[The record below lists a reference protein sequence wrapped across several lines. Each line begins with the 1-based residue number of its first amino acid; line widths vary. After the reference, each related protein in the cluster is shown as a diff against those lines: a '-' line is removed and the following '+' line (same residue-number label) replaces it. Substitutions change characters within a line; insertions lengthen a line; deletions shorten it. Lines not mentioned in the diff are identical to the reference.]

1 MSDFLSPP
9 AGNAPSAAS
18 EFGLIR
24 RHFTRPTTHTTLG
37 VGDDAAL
44 IQPRAG
50 MELAISTDML
60 VCGTHFL
67 AVTDAEDLGWKTLAV
82 NVSDLAAMGAEPRWA
97 FLALALPAAD
107 EAWIAA
113 FARGLF
119 ACATAFGIDLAG
131 GDTTRGPLNLSLTII
146 GEVPCGEAI
155 RRSGARDGDDLWVSG
170 QPGRAAL
177 GLAVLRDELEL
188 PAAARAEC
196 VAALQRPQPRLALG
210 QALRGVASAMIDV
223 SDGVLGDLGHVLER
237 SGVGAVIEL
246 EALPLAQLEDFGL
259 ASALAQ
265 QHVLNG
271 GDDFELLF
279 SASAAQRATVEQL
292 AHRLQLPLHRI
303 GRITTAAG
311 ELVLVAADGRP
322 LPLSALGYD
331 HFRPQR

>member
-1 MSDFLSPP
+1 MSDSLSPP
-9 AGNAPSAAS
+9 AGNTPPAAS

-44 IQPRAG
+44 VQPRAG

-67 AVTDAEDLGWKTLAV
+67 ADTDAEDLGWKTLAV

-107 EAWIAA
+107 ETWIAA

-119 ACATAFGIDLAG
+119 AGAAEFGVDLAG

-146 GEVPCGEAI
+146 GEVPRGEAI
-155 RRSGARDGDDLWVSG
+155 RRSGARAGDDLWVSG
-170 QPGRAAL
+170 QPGRSALALAAL
-177 GLAVLRDELEL
+177 RGELEL
-188 PAAARAEC
+188 PAAAHQEC
-196 VAALQRPQPRLALG
+196 LAALQRPQPRLALG

-246 EALPLAQLEDFGL
+246 EALPLARLKDFGL
-259 ASALAQ
+259 TSALAQ

-279 SASAAQRATVEQL
+279 SASVAQRAALEEL
-292 AHRLQLPLHRI
+292 ESRLQLPLHRI
-303 GRITTAAG
+303 GHITSATG
-311 ELVLVAADGRP
+311 ELALLTADGHR